1 MDMKP
6 ALLLVTLLL
15 LSQFAPSLA
24 GASDCSNSSASGS
37 ARAEF
42 SANAFD
48 WRETVPYL
56 FAAAAMPA
64 EQGIK
69 AVLENSMVLR
79 AYVANQIRVECR
91 RDKNPCAATGDGS
104 LLDGEVS
111 KRIDEIVQKGI
122 FHRHKSAIVDYS
134 LAGQPFPFSEIVAQK
149 SEKRQDAYLIL
160 QFAGRSYTANDVQ
173 DKYGAP
179 YDTDIF
185 QSFSVFKYRL
195 DNAQYTSKAIFEVDP
210 VDGAVLKVAISL
222 KPRNHR

>member
-1 MDMKP
+1 MYMKP
-6 ALLLVTLLL
+6 ATLLVIELLLF
-15 LSQFAPSLA
+15 QFASSLA
-24 GASDCSNSSASGS
+24 GASDGSNSSAGGG

-64 EQGIK
+64 EQGFK
-69 AVLENSMVLR
+69 AVLENSKVLR
-79 AYVANQIRVECR
+79 AYLANQIRADCKPE
-91 RDKNPCAATGDGS
+91 KNQCATTGDGS
-104 LLDGEVS
+104 MLDGEVS

-134 LAGQPFPFSEIVAQK
+134 LAGQPFPFSEIVVLK

-160 QFAGRSYTANDVQ
+160 QFAGRSYTATDVQ

-185 QSFSVFKYRL
+185 QSFSVFKYRQ
-195 DNAQYTSKAIFEVDP
+195 DNAQYTSKAVFEVDP

-222 KPRNHR
+222 KSRNHR

>member
-1 MDMKP
+1 MRP
-6 ALLLVTLLL
+6 ATLLVILLL

-24 GASDCSNSSASGS
+24 GASEGGNPSPGGS
-37 ARAEF
+37 AQAEF
-42 SANAFD
+42 SGDAFD

-56 FAAAAMPA
+56 FAAAALPA

-69 AVLENSMVLR
+69 AVLENSTVLR
-79 AYVANQIRVECR
+79 AYVAKQIRAGCR
-91 RDKNPCAATGDGS
+91 PDKNPCAATGDS
-104 LLDGEVS
+104 SMLDGEVS

-134 LAGQPFPFSEIVAQK
+134 LGRQPFPFSEIVVLK

-160 QFAGRSYTANDVQ
+160 QFAGRSYTAADMQ

-185 QSFSVFKYRL
+185 QSYSVFKYRL
-195 DNAQYTSKAIFEVDP
+195 DNADYTSKAVFEVDP
-210 VDGAVLKVAISL
+210 VDGAVIKVAISL
-222 KPRNHR
+222 KPRHNR